1 VARDARRRAGTELS
15 AFVALAASVCALAV
29 AATRPP
35 PAPVDPASLPP
46 NVILILSDDQTY
58 DSLPSRPAAMPWL
71 QSEIFRPDGHWLW
84 FPQAYLSTPLCCPSR
99 ATILS
104 GGYAHHTGV
113 EGNGDGVNFDETDT
127 LATRLDDAGYETAL
141 VGKYLNEYPWARGPY
156 VPLGWDRWVGKR
168 NTDKGTT
175 YESYN
180 LIDQGVPLFVG
191 DYPGGYATDRLGEY
205 AVDFLRAQPTDRP
218 YFLFF
223 APSAPHSPWIP
234 ARRDRG
240 SFAGARVPMA
250 PRRAMNSVRGAP
262 PWVRDLQPIDDRFAV
277 QLERWRRRESETLL
291 SLDDTVRQIV
301 QEVRD
306 RGELRRT
313 VFIFMTDNG
322 WSFGQHRWV
331 GKRCAYDPCI
341 RTPLAIRSPWADA
354 ATLDQVISNVD
365 IAPTIAELAGTTA
378 PLADGLSLA
387 PLVLGETSEGATGA
401 RDGILIEWAG
411 DADVPPWQGV
421 RTADYSYIETKGGSV
436 ELYDVRGALS
446 PPDPWQLHNHADDL
460 RYTRVRAELAARL
473 QALLGE
479 GDAQG

>member
-1 VARDARRRAGTELS
+1 MARDARRRAGTELV
-15 AFVALAASVCALAV
+15 AFVALAASVCALTV

-35 PAPVDPASLPP
+35 PAPVDRASLPP

-58 DSLPSRPAAMPWL
+58 DSLPSRPASMPWL
-71 QSEIFRPDGHWLW
+71 QSEIFDPGGHWLW
-84 FPQAYLSTPLCCPSR
+84 FPQAFLSTPLCCPSR

-113 EGNGDGVNFDETDT
+113 QGNGDGVNFDETDT

-141 VGKYLNEYPWARGPY
+141 IGKYLNEYPWTRGPY

-205 AVDFLRAQPTDRP
+205 ALDFLRAQPTDRP

-240 SFAGARVPMA
+240 SFADARVPMA

-262 PWVRDLQPIDDRFAV
+262 PWVRDLQPIDDRFRV

-291 SLDDTVRQIV
+291 SLDDAVRRIV

-341 RTPLAIRSPWADA
+341 RTPLAIRSPWVDA

-378 PLADGLSLA
+378 PLSDGLSLA
-387 PLVLGETSEGATGA
+387 PLVLGETTDRATDA
-401 RDGILIEWAG
+401 RNGILIEWAG
-411 DADVPPWQGV
+411 DAEVPPWQGV
-421 RTADYSYIETKGGSV
+421 RTANFSYIETKGGSV
-436 ELYDVRGALS
+436 ELYDVGGALGL
-446 PPDPWQLHNHADDL
+446 PDPWQLHNRADDP
-460 RYTRVRAELAARL
+460 RYARVRAELAARL
-473 QALLGE
+473 QGLLGA
-479 GDAQG
+479 GDSHG